1 MKQNRKIPFGY
12 RMTGTEVGIDEKEA
26 DVVRRIFKLYSTG
39 KTLKQITDLLNEE
52 GIAYHESNPSW
63 NKSMVHRLLS
73 NTKYLGN
80 SGYPQIVDEEAFRLA
95 AQQADTRKKFLPP
108 DSPAENILENKVFC
122 SCGSRLRKNSAN
134 RWVCAEC
141 RNDGIA
147 EKKMLALICNA
158 FELIADD
165 PSIIQVEPKDQEY
178 TPSTEILR
186 LNSEIR
192 RRIDLAEPEEAE
204 SVKSDILQCALLK
217 YQSFEEDLT
226 PYISK
231 TLSEEFAAE
240 TPIEESCPL
249 LIKKTVSSIMLA
261 DHNRLQIKL
270 RNGAIITTGRDD

>member
-12 RMTGTEVGIDEKEA
+12 RMTGAEVGIDEKEA

-52 GIAYHESNPSW
+52 GIVYHESNPSW
-63 NKSMVHRLLS
+63 NKPMVHRLLS
-73 NTKYLGN
+73 NTKYLGG
-80 SGYPQIVDEEAFRLA
+80 SGYPQIIDEDTFQLA
-95 AQQADTRKKFLPP
+95 SQQADSRKKFLPP
-108 DSPAENILENKVFC
+108 DSPAENVLENKVFC
-122 SCGSRLRKNSAN
+122 SCGSRLRNDSN
-134 RWVCAEC
+134 DRWVCAMC
-141 RNDGIA
+141 RKDAIA
-147 EKKMLALICNA
+147 EKKLLALICNA

-165 PSIIQVEPKDQEY
+165 PDIIQVEPKDKEY
-178 TPSTEILR
+178 IPSTEILR

-192 RRIDLAEPEEAE
+192 RRIDLAEPEEVE

-226 PYISK
+226 PYISR
-231 TLSEEFAAE
+231 TLSQEFAAE
-240 TPIEESCPL
+240 APIEESCPL

>member
-12 RMTGTEVGIDEKEA
+12 RMKGAEAGIDEKEA
-26 DVVRRIFKLYSTG
+26 DVVRRIFKLYNAG

-52 GIAYHESNPSW
+52 GVAYHESNPSW

-73 NTKYLGN
+73 NTKYIGDSN
-80 SGYPQIVDEEAFRLA
+80 YPQIIDEATFRLA
-95 AQQADTRKKFLPP
+95 AQQAGTRKRFLPP
-108 DSPAENILENKVFC
+108 VSPAENVLENKVFC
-122 SCGSRLRKNSAN
+122 SCGSRLRKDSTN
-134 RWVCAEC
+134 RWVCTEC
-141 RNDGIA
+141 RNEGIS

-158 FELIADD
+158 FDLIADD
-165 PSIIQVEPKDQEY
+165 PGIIQVEPKGQEY
-178 TPSTEILR
+178 IPSTEILR

-192 RRIDLAEPEEAE
+192 RRIDLAEPEEVE

-226 PYISK
+226 PYISR
-231 TLSEEFAAE
+231 TLSEEFAAD
-240 TPIEESCPL
+240 TPIDEACPL

>member
-12 RMTGTEVGIDEKEA
+12 RMKGAEAGIDEKEA
-26 DVVRRIFKLYSTG
+26 DVVRRIFKLYNAG

-52 GIAYHESNPSW
+52 GVAYHESNPSW

-73 NTKYLGN
+73 NTKYIGDSNYL
-80 SGYPQIVDEEAFRLA
+80 QIIDEATFRLA
-95 AQQADTRKKFLPP
+95 AQQAGTRKRFLPP
-108 DSPAENILENKVFC
+108 VSPAENVLENKVFC
-122 SCGSRLRKNSAN
+122 SCGSRLRKDSTN
-134 RWVCAEC
+134 RWVCTEC
-141 RNDGIA
+141 RNEGIS

-158 FELIADD
+158 FDLIADD
-165 PSIIQVEPKDQEY
+165 PGIIQVEPKGQEY
-178 TPSTEILR
+178 IPSTEILR

-192 RRIDLAEPEEAE
+192 RRIDLAEPEEVE

-226 PYISK
+226 PYISR

-240 TPIEESCPL
+240 TPIDEACPL

>member
-1 MKQNRKIPFGY
+1 MKQNRIIPFGY
-12 RMTGTEVGIDEKEA
+12 RMKGAEAGIDEKEA
-26 DVVRRIFKLYSTG
+26 DVVRRIFKLYNAG

-52 GIAYHESNPSW
+52 GVAYHESNPSW

-73 NTKYLGN
+73 NTKYIGDSNYL
-80 SGYPQIVDEEAFRLA
+80 QIIDEATFRLA
-95 AQQADTRKKFLPP
+95 AQQAGTRKRFLPP
-108 DSPAENILENKVFC
+108 VSPAENVLENKVFC
-122 SCGSRLRKNSAN
+122 SCGSRLRKDSTN
-134 RWVCAEC
+134 RWVCTEC
-141 RNDGIA
+141 RNEGIS

-158 FELIADD
+158 FDLIADD
-165 PSIIQVEPKDQEY
+165 PGIIQVELKGQEY
-178 TPSTEILR
+178 IPSTEILR

-192 RRIDLAEPEEAE
+192 RRIDLAEPEEVE

-226 PYISK
+226 PYISR
-231 TLSEEFAAE
+231 TLSEEFAAD
-240 TPIEESCPL
+240 TPIDEACPL